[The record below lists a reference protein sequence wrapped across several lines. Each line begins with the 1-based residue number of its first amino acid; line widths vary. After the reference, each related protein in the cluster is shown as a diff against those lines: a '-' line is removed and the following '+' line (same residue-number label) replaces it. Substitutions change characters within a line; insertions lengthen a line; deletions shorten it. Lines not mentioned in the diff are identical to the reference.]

1 MSAYVRTMFALI
13 CLALAPLVAGA
24 AMAQDG
30 TLTVN
35 RPSPEGPV
43 ILTPAQLQA
52 LPQHEL
58 TEQPTNFPK
67 PGKFR
72 GPLLADVL
80 KLAGAEGKDA
90 KLTAFDEY
98 QVSITADEMAQH
110 QPILSLELDG
120 ATLIGHDFGP
130 YFVMWPFK
138 EKPEIDNDTFQSKAI
153 WQVIKIEVQ

>member
-1 MSAYVRTMFALI
+1 MFALI

-58 TEQPTNFPK
+58 TEQPTNFPN

-90 KLTAFDEY
+90 KLTAFDDY

>member
-1 MSAYVRTMFALI
+1 MSAYIRTIFALI
-13 CLALAPLVAGA
+13 CLALAPFAAGA
-24 AMAQDG
+24 AAAQDG

-35 RPSPEGPV
+35 RPGAEGPV
-43 ILTPAQLQA
+43 ILTLSQLQA

-80 KLAGAEGKDA
+80 KLAGAERKDA
-90 KLTAFDEY
+90 KLTALDDY
-98 QVSITADEMAQH
+98 QVGITADEMAQH

-120 ATLIGHDFGP
+120 VSLIGHDFGP
-130 YFVMWPFK
+130 YFVMWPFQ
-138 EKPEIDNDTFQSKAI
+138 EKPEIDNDTFQAKAI
-153 WQVIKIEVQ
+153 WQVTKIEVQ

>member
-1 MSAYVRTMFALI
+1 MIAGIRTIFALI
-13 CLALAPLVAGA
+13 CLALAPFAAGTA
-24 AMAQDG
+24 AAQDG
-30 TLTVN
+30 TLTVD
-35 RPSPEGPV
+35 RPAPEGPV
-43 ILTPAQLQA
+43 ILTSAQVQT

-58 TEQPTNFPK
+58 TEQPANFPSAR
-67 PGKFR
+67 KFR

-90 KLTAFDEY
+90 KLTALDDY
-98 QVSITADEMAQH
+98 QVDITADEMAQH

-138 EKPEIDNDTFQSKAI
+138 EKPEIDNDMFQAKAI
-153 WQVIKIEVQ
+153 WQVTKIEVQ